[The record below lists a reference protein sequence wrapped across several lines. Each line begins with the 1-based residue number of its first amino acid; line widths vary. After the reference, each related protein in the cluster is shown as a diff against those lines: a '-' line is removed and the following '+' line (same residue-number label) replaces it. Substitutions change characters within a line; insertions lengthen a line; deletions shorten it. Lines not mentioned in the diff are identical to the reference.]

1 MKKTC
6 SVLNTVH
13 SLHRAFRR
21 QHENSARSKTLVR
34 GRNTHRPLVLQLS
47 LSSTTTSSSSS
58 TFSTT
63 ARVSGR
69 EKTGAIN
76 WLPACSSAV
85 LCRVSHRKHDP
96 NVERGASQP
105 SKTASRCYFKAYP
118 LGIVAPTRWEVG
130 RGLYVCY
137 WSMSKMASKW
147 GNGLQTGKPGC
158 VNTKRGIQAASEV
171 TLTRHR
177 TDTHEPDL
185 ALF

>member
-1 MKKTC
+1 MFRFKYST
-6 SVLNTVH
+6 H

-85 LCRVSHRKHDP
+85 LCRVLHRKHDP